1 MAQLRQDYAEFAA
14 REAEIVV
21 VGPEDQSAFVGY
33 WDKEKLP
40 FVGLADPDH
49 TVANRY
55 RQEVKLLK
63 MGRMPATV
71 VVDKTGEIVYLH
83 YGDSMKDIPANAEIL
98 AVLDERNQAL
108 QAVFGAKPISLTA
121 DPSRVVSTKN

>member
-1 MAQLRQDYAEFAA
+1 MAQLRQDYAEFEK
-14 REAEIVV
+14 REAEIVI

-33 WDKEKLP
+33 WDKENLP

-55 RQEVKLLK
+55 GQEVKLLK

-71 VVDKTGEIVYLH
+71 VVDKTGEIIYLH
-83 YGDSMKDIPANAEIL
+83 YGDSMKDIPANHEIL
-98 AVLDERNQAL
+98 AVLDERNQTLSA
-108 QAVFGAKPISLTA
+108 AFGAAPVSQPIELSSA
-121 DPSRVVSTKN
+121 PAIRN